1 MGNLGQAARIQR
13 LRPARFQTAVELGD
27 CCLDYPDTVFSEGET
42 SFRMI
47 KKMFVLPGVGSLGAL
62 ALSSEGTLTFILS
75 ALAREQSSHTL
86 SGQIVA
92 SSAALAS
99 CSISDLDHLADGQLF
114 RAIEQQASATQ
125 DTAVELR
132 SRCSQAL
139 ERRSINF
146 LVAMDECSD
155 TLSNSLR
162 FLHEVTP
169 IRIRL
174 IEITRFFD
182 DNDTHVIVP
191 RVIMGGLPP
200 EHNCPA
206 AEDPVPRDTPP
217 PPPSRY
223 TRAARVTTT
232 DEAGTSS
239 PPSPPSSRPPSP
251 PSSAPP
257 MDASPS
263 DDATHRVHQRT
274 LAALAAVLERKPEQL
289 RVFDDGRCACLARH
303 GWPRHLHYAFVE
315 DNGTNALAINLE
327 NDFVRPLANVL
338 IPLTEELSDI
348 FPAATVVWD
357 PTWSKNRG
365 RLAVRPN
372 DVDPATLAQAML
384 TLIERSA
391 PQLDAALN
399 SLRKPA
405 WARRAR
411 N

>member
-1 MGNLGQAARIQR
+1 VGNLGQAARIQR

-27 CCLDYPDTVFSEGET
+27 CCLDFADTVFSEGET
-42 SFRMI
+42 SFRII

-62 ALSSEGTLTFILS
+62 ALSSEGMLTFILS

-114 RAIEQQASATQ
+114 RAIEQQARSSQ
-125 DTAVELR
+125 YTAVELR

-139 ERRSINF
+139 EHRRINF
-146 LVAMDECSD
+146 LIAMDECSD

-174 IEITRFFD
+174 IEISRFSD
-182 DNDTHVIVP
+182 DSDTHVIVP
-191 RVIMGGLPP
+191 RIIMEGLTSEQTSP
-200 EHNCPA
+200 ESANR
-206 AEDPVPRDTPP
+206 VPRDTPP

-232 DEAGTSS
+232 DET
-239 PPSPPSSRPPSP
+239 PPSPPPSP
-251 PSSAPP
+251 AD
-257 MDASPS
+257 DASES
-263 DDATHRVHQRT
+263 DGATHRVHQRT
-274 LAALAAVLERKPEQL
+274 LAALAALLERKPEQL
-289 RVFDDGRCACLARH
+289 RVFEDGRCACLARD

-365 RLAVRPN
+365 RLEVRPN

-405 WARRAR
+405 WARRER

>member
-1 MGNLGQAARIQR
+1 VGNLGHAARIQR

-27 CCLDYPDTVFSEGET
+27 CCLGYPDTVFAEGEAA
-42 SFRMI
+42 FRVV
-47 KKMFVLPGVGSLGAL
+47 KKIFVLPGVGSLGAL
-62 ALSSEGTLTFILS
+62 ALSSDGRLTFILS

-92 SSAALAS
+92 SSAALSS

-114 RAIEQQASATQ
+114 RALDQQAKEDQRTSTQ
-125 DTAVELR
+125 LR
-132 SRCSQAL
+132 AECSQAL
-139 ERRSINF
+139 EDRAIDF
-146 LVAMDECSD
+146 VVAMDECSD
-155 TLSNSLR
+155 ALVNSLR
-162 FLHEVTP
+162 FLDEVAP
-169 IRIRL
+169 LRIQL
-174 IEITRFFD
+174 VEVARFFD
-182 DNDTHVIVP
+182 DDDTHVIVP
-191 RVIMGGLPP
+191 RVILRGLAPEQTSAAPP
-200 EHNCPA
+200 DPA
-206 AEDPVPRDTPP
+206 PRDTPP

-223 TRAARVTTT
+223 ARAARVTTT
-232 DEAGTSS
+232 GDAAAPASPA
-239 PPSPPSSRPPSP
+239 PPSPAD
-251 PSSAPP
+251 AP
-257 MDASPS
+257 AS
-263 DDATHRVHQRT
+263 DDAAHQIHQRT

-289 RVFDDGRCACLARH
+289 RVFDDGRCACLARD

-338 IPLTEELSDI
+338 IPMTKELSDI
-348 FPAATVVWD
+348 FPAATVLWD

-365 RLAVRPN
+365 RLAIRPN

-405 WARRAR
+405 WARLDR